1 MGILS
6 DLAARLPPEPD
17 VDEAAPTPRGSPL
30 LTDAQKAWLC
40 WYMRRAGAMFTA
52 MHDRPGSLPSGSDRA
67 EAEVHA
73 CERRVYVA
81 VWEGGD
87 LEDAIATEEKR
98 WRAHAAEMQR
108 RVDAAPKLRRGPS
121 SGTSAAIYLWVNPEK
136 FSDAATLRIRHN
148 VNHALAQTT
157 NPTT

>member
-6 DLAARLPPEPD
+6 DLAVRLSPELPP
-17 VDEAAPTPRGSPL
+17 AAPPTGSPL
-30 LTDAQKAWLC
+30 LSDAQKAWLV
-40 WYMRRAGAMFTA
+40 WYMRRADAMFLA

-81 VWEGGD
+81 VWQGGD
-87 LEDAIATEEKR
+87 LEDAILTEDKC
-98 WRAHAAEMQR
+98 WREHAAEMQR

-136 FSDAATLRIRHN
+136 FSDAVTLRIRRN
-148 VNHALAQTT
+148 VAQALAQTT
-157 NPTT
+157 SPVT